1 MAMKI
6 TIQKLQI
13 QNFKGIANLTVNFN
27 QNEPTIISGKN
38 KAGKSTIA
46 DAYYWVLFGI
56 DSNANKEFTIRPQ
69 DANGKPIDKIECS
82 VSLNITFDANQIIIK
97 KVYRQKWTKK
107 RGEEREEFTGN
118 ENIYFWNEVPISEK
132 EYKVKIEALINE
144 EQFKLIS
151 SFKYFQNLKWDEK
164 RKKLYELSKEITDSE
179 MFELFPKLAYLQAQ
193 FDTKTPEEYKR
204 EVRSKINK
212 IKGEIDSTPDIIRE
226 LENQVVQIDLNAEN
240 AKKIEIQKAIDER
253 TGAKQ
258 IIDKAYQDNH
268 EIIRGKIQEIR
279 NIENANDSKLNEFV
293 KEKAKSIAQIEATIL
308 EAKTAQSKYDHYLF
322 NKTNFENQLSKLR
335 NDYLSANATIFRFQE
350 SKCEVCGQSIE
361 ASDAEQREAFN
372 LSKSKALNNIK
383 AEADAIKEKIEKLEV
398 FQPIDANMISNLEA
412 AKTKLRET
420 KFVSDNSVEN
430 AEIEKLKSEIK
441 DLEKI
446 EFSDAN
452 LIAIESEKKEFQS
465 QLDAVN
471 ANIAKARANES
482 LTARIA
488 ELIAKESKLGKEIAK
503 LEKTEIDIQTF
514 IDQKAKKIQDNINH
528 LFSIAKVKMFER
540 QVNGALNPTCIILDN
555 GVAWNETNTANKTN
569 IGLDVINTFSKHFG
583 ISAPIFID
591 DCEGINVLL
600 PCNSQTIQL
609 HVSNNPLDIN

>member
-1 MAMKI
+1 M
-6 TIQKLQI
+6 
-13 QNFKGIANLTVNFN
+13 
-27 QNEPTIISGKN
+27 
-38 KAGKSTIA
+38 
-46 DAYYWVLFGI
+46 
-56 DSNANKEFTIRPQ
+56 
-69 DANGKPIDKIECS
+69 
-82 VSLNITFDANQIIIK
+82 
-97 KVYRQKWTKK
+97 
-107 RGEEREEFTGN
+107 
-118 ENIYFWNEVPISEK
+118 
-132 EYKVKIEALINE
+132 
-144 EQFKLIS
+144 
-151 SFKYFQNLKWDEK
+151 KWDEK

-240 AKKIEIQKAIDER
+240 AKKIQIQKAIDER
-253 TGAKQ
+253 SSAKQ
-258 IIDKAYQDNH
+258 IIDKAYQENDAVIYGLKNQ
-268 EIIRGKIQEIR
+268 IRDLQDVIANKSNQFIR
-279 NIENANDSKLNEFV
+279 
-293 KEKAKSIAQIEATIL
+293 EKASSISKIEATIL

-361 ASDAEQREAFN
+361 ASDAEQLEAFN
-372 LSKSKALNNIK
+372 LSKSRALNAIK
-383 AEADAIKEKIEKLEV
+383 AEADLIKANIEKMQLC
-398 FQPIDANMISNLEA
+398 QPIDANLISNLEA
-412 AKTKLRET
+412 EKTKLIEL
-420 KFVSDNSVEN
+420 KFVSDNSKED
-430 AEIEKLKSEIK
+430 AQIEDLKSEI
-441 DLEKI
+441 EKFKKV

-471 ANIAKARANES
+471 ANIAKASANES

-528 LFSIAKVKMFER
+528 LFSLAKVKMFER

-569 IGLDVINTFSKHFG
+569 IGLDLINTFSKHFG

-600 PCNSQTIQL
+600 PCKSQTIQL
-609 HVSNNPLDIN
+609 HVSNSPLNID